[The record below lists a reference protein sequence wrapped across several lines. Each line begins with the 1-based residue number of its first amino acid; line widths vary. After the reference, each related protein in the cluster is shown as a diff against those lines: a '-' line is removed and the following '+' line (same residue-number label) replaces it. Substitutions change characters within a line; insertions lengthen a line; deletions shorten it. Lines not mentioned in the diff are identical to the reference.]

1 LEGQISVVASVVQLN
16 RVESGCAPLD
26 VSVGDIFFSTRG
38 VTDHLQLNRPRNIVA
53 SYNRQRVKL
62 VNLFLCHKNLNLLK
76 SEGSA
81 MASPSSDFLYEGAG
95 TIWGTG
101 ALPLAEPPLVAPKN

>member
-53 SYNRQRVKL
+53 SYITVKEL
-62 VNLFLCHKNLNLLK
+62 LNLFLCHKNLNLLK